1 MSETGDMTVA
11 KETLPTS
18 MKAELEAALDKINE
32 TIGGGASN
40 RIKTTGKKFTF
51 PDKPDDKIKDKI
63 PLIVLGWISENL
75 YYGGKVFD
83 ENNPEPPV
91 CWALSTSAKE
101 LIASEKST
109 DRQAESCGVCP
120 MNEWESGPG
129 KSKAC
134 KNTRK
139 LAVLRANSDNL
150 EDPIFFLA
158 VSPTG
163 LKEYDGYV
171 RKLQAKNA
179 LPIMVITEVS
189 FDDDKTYPTL
199 RFRAA
204 EPNVNAELHWKR
216 RDEAA
221 AALMVEPD
229 PSDFVKREAPAGR
242 APTAAKEGGRS
253 AGTRKV

>member
-1 MSETGDMTVA
+1 MSETTEMEVA
-11 KETLPTS
+11 KEHLPAT
-18 MKAELEAALDKINE
+18 MAAELDQALEAINE
-32 TIGGGASN
+32 TIGGGSSN
-40 RIKTTGKKFTF
+40 RIKTGGKKFAF
-51 PDKPDDKIKDKI
+51 PDKPDEKIKGPV
-63 PLIVLGWISENL
+63 PLIILGWISENL
-75 YYGGKVFD
+75 YYGGKEYD

-91 CWALSTSAKE
+91 CWALSKASKG
-101 LIASEKST
+101 LIPGEKVT
-109 DRQAESCGVCP
+109 DRQAESCEVCP
-120 MNEWESGPG
+120 MNEWESGKG

-139 LAVLRANSDNL
+139 LAVLRANSVSD
-150 EDPIFFLA
+150 EDQIFFLA

-179 LPIMVITEVS
+179 LPVMVITEVS

-216 RDEAA
+216 RDEAT
-221 AALMVEPD
+221 AALLVEPD
-229 PSDFVKREAPAGR
+229 PSDFIKREAPAGR

-253 AGTRKV
+253 AGSRKV